1 MILQIRITTNKN
13 GKRIAYYYGTGLRL
27 HPISIVEAEIAIKT
41 GTLFG
46 KRAEAE

>member
-13 GKRIAYYYGTGLRL
+13 GKRIAYYYGTARRWL
-27 HPISIVEAEIAIKT
+27 PMPIVEAETAIAT

-46 KRAEAE
+46 KPAEAE